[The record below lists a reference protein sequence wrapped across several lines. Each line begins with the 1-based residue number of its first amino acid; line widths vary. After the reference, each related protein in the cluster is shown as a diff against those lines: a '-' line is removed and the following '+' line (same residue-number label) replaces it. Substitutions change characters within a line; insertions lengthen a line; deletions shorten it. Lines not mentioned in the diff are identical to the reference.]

1 MLTPREEARAYRIWA
16 VGKSVKW
23 DCTLREIADETGLDL
38 RVVQRLC
45 KAKGWNASG
54 QYANGGTLRSQRSGV
69 DQIMAS
75 ADCRQYEGKT

>member
-54 QYANGGTLRSQRSGV
+54 HYTNGGTLCSQRFGV
-69 DQIMAS
+69 DQLMAS
-75 ADCRQYEGKT
+75 PKHRQYEAKT

>member
-23 DCTLREIADETGLDL
+23 DCTLREIAEETGLDVPIV
-38 RVVQRLC
+38 RRIC
-45 KAKGWNASG
+45 KARGWNASG

-69 DQIMAS
+69 DLLMAS
-75 ADCRQYEGKT
+75 PMHRQYEAPT